1 MCPGELIYI
10 TCTHDNVQDEV
21 TRWNI
26 QSSTVNCT
34 RVISHTAVLSEDMC
48 GPFAI
53 TGISMNSGPVA
64 QLNVNST
71 LHIPAAE
78 TLEGAVVECR
88 AGAPLK
94 SSQVGS
100 VTLHVIGEAN
110 YKIQIIVI
118 FCAS

>member
-26 QSSTVNCT
+26 QSSTVNC
-34 RVISHTAVLSEDMC
+34 REVISHTAGLSEDMC

-53 TGISMNSGPVA
+53 TGISMNSG

-71 LHIPAAE
+71 LQIPAAE

-88 AGAPLK
+88 AGASLK

-110 YKIQIIVI
+110 
-118 FCAS
+118 

>member
-1 MCPGELIYI
+1 MCPGKLIYI

-34 RVISHTAVLSEDMC
+34 EVVSHTVGLNEDMC

-53 TGISMNSGPVA
+53 TGISMNSGP
-64 QLNVNST
+64 LNVNST
-71 LHIPAAE
+71 LQIPAAE
-78 TLEGAVVECR
+78 TLEGAVVKCI
-88 AGAPLK
+88 AGATLK
-94 SSQVGS
+94 SSQVGN

-110 YKIQIIVI
+110 YIGYK
-118 FCAS
+118 